1 MSYITHDWEWLYDL
15 YIYGDDWGMV
25 YHCFTHIYYY
35 NLSRCNDVMGY
46 NRMLTGCW
54 PDIMRLILIC
64 PKYYLRNYLTP

>member
-1 MSYITHDWEWLYDL
+1 MSYITHDWEWLNDL

-46 NRMLTGCW
+46 NRMLTGC
-54 PDIMRLILIC
+54 
-64 PKYYLRNYLTP
+64 